1 MRRPDDE
8 ASDRD
13 FVSRLNLDDVAE
25 PSRLDEPP
33 QPARKDDRDV
43 TRQSRE
49 RGEVEV
55 VIVSVR
61 DEHGVDVDGLRR
73 PACPE

>member
-13 FVSRLNLDDVAE
+13 FVSRL
-25 PSRLDEPP
+25 SLDEPP